1 MTKLAKTVTE
11 NERLRKVAIPAYRM
25 YARALVFNRGP
36 RVLAN
41 SMPKA
46 GTHLAAALL
55 QNLPHMRFSGRHH
68 TFSEFELSSARP
80 AADRQG
86 LWESEIDWTRLERGL
101 AAVNKGQYMTAHFG
115 PLPRLI
121 TALERLEYKTIVM
134 LRDPRDVA
142 VSTVFYVARLKRH
155 RLYERFNSEITS
167 FEDRLMASITGLS
180 SGPRRGLVPINRRIS
195 RYKRWLEVPN
205 VFPCRFEDL
214 IGPAGGGSHERQR
227 AAIIGIST
235 HVARPV
241 GPDEADRLAA
251 RTWSANSS
259 TFRKGAIGDWRN
271 HFTDEHKAAFKDIA
285 GDLLIALGYESDL
298 DW

>member
-1 MTKLAKTVTE
+1 LTKLAKAVTE
-11 NERLRKVAIPAYRM
+11 SEALRKVAIPAYRM

-55 QNLPHMRFSGRHH
+55 QNLPQMKFSGRHH
-68 TFSEFELSSARP
+68 TFAEFELSTARP
-80 AADRQG
+80 ADERQG
-86 LWESEIDWTRLERGL
+86 LWESEIDWGRLERSL
-101 AAVNKGQYMTAHFG
+101 SAVNKGQYMTAHFG
-115 PLPRLI
+115 PLPRLVSV
-121 TALERLEYKTIVM
+121 LEQLEYRTIVM

-142 VSTVFYVARLKRH
+142 VSTVFYVSRLKRH

-167 FEDRLMASITGLS
+167 FDDRLMASIVGVAAGS
-180 SGPRRGLVPINRRIS
+180 RRGLVPINRRIS
-195 RYKRWLEVPN
+195 RYKRWLDVPN

-214 IGPAGGGSHERQR
+214 IGPSGGGSVERQR
-227 AAIIGIST
+227 AAIIGISN

-241 GPDEADRLAA
+241 GPDEADGLAA
-251 RTWSANSS
+251 RTWSTNSS
-259 TFRKGAIGDWRN
+259 TFRKGTIGDWRN
-271 HFTDEHKAAFKDIA
+271 HFTEEHKDAFKALA
-285 GDLLIALGYESDL
+285 GDLLIDLGYESDL

>member
-11 NERLRKVAIPAYRM
+11 SERLRKIAIPAYRM

-55 QNLPHMRFSGRHH
+55 QNLPQMKFSGRHH
-68 TFSEFELSSARP
+68 AFSEFELPTARP
-80 AADRQG
+80 ADERQG
-86 LWESEIDWTRLERGL
+86 LWESEIDWERLERSLG
-101 AAVNKGQYMTAHFG
+101 AVNKGQYMTAHFG
-115 PLPRLI
+115 PLPRLVSI
-121 TALERLEYKTIVM
+121 LERLEYKTIVM

-142 VSTVFYVARLKRH
+142 VSTVFYVSRLKRH

-167 FEDRLMASITGLS
+167 FDDRLMASIVGVE
-180 SGPRRGLVPINRRIS
+180 SGRRRGLVSINRRIS
-195 RYKRWLEVPN
+195 RYKRWLDVPN

-214 IGPAGGGSHERQR
+214 IGPSGGGSAERQR
-227 AAIIGIST
+227 AAIIGICN
-235 HVARPV
+235 HVERPV
-241 GPDEADRLAA
+241 GPDEADGLAR
-251 RTWSANSS
+251 RTWSTNSS

-271 HFTDEHKAAFKDIA
+271 HFTEEHKDAFKAIA

-298 DW
+298 NW

>member
-1 MTKLAKTVTE
+1 MTKLAKTVSE
-11 NERLRKVAIPAYRM
+11 NEALRKVAIPAYRM
-25 YARALVFNRGP
+25 YARAMVFNRGP

-55 QNLPHMRFSGRHH
+55 QKLPHMKFSGRHH
-68 TFSEFELSSARP
+68 TFAEFELPSARP
-80 AADRQG
+80 AEERQG
-86 LWESEIDWTRLERGL
+86 LWESEIDWKRLERAL
-101 AAVNKGQYMTAHFG
+101 AAVNRGQYMTAHFG
-115 PLPRLI
+115 PLPRLT
-121 TALERLEYKTIVM
+121 TALERLEYKTILM

-142 VSTVFYVARLKRH
+142 VSTVFYVTRLKRH

-167 FEDRLMASITGLS
+167 FEDRLMASIVGLS
-180 SGPRRGLVPINRRIS
+180 SDSRRGLVSINRRIS
-195 RYKRWLEVPN
+195 RYKRWLDVPG
-205 VFPCRFEDL
+205 VYACRFEDL
-214 IGPAGGGSHERQR
+214 IGPAGGGSQERQR
-227 AAIIGIST
+227 AAIIGISA

-251 RTWSANSS
+251 KTWSASSS

-285 GDLLIALGYESDL
+285 GDLLVELGYESDL